1 MSQSTLLP
9 TCLLS
14 ILLFSCHSVDTKE
27 PHHEAGNQVGI
38 SDNST
43 ALDTAK
49 NDIAFHIKL
58 VPIEIVD
65 SSSQDVYK
73 KYGISTS
80 GMCYECDLAIIY
92 IANGKIRFSNI
103 CDSTNFRSYDIISL
117 ERNGQTSEFRFIDDV
132 LELEKINTSPVYRL
146 RLKNVWKPG
155 VRLKMKEYY
164 SSEADIKKFEI
175 HDCGDFG
182 G

>member
-1 MSQSTLLP
+1 MRLTAFFP
-9 TCLLS
+9 ACLFT
-14 ILLFSCHSVDTKE
+14 ILQFSCNTAGTKDT
-27 PHHEAGNQVGI
+27 HHEAGNQPAVTVSTI
-38 SDNST
+38 S
-43 ALDTAK
+43 LDTIK
-49 NDIAFHIKL
+49 NEAALQVKL

-80 GMCYECDLAIIY
+80 GMCYECDLAIIS

-103 CDSTNFRSYDIISL
+103 CDSINFRSYDIISI
-117 ERNGQTSEFRFIDDV
+117 ERNGHMSEFRFKDDV
-132 LELEKINTSPVYRL
+132 LVLETINTGPVYRL
-146 RLKNVWKPG
+146 RLKNALKPG
-155 VRLKMKEYY
+155 ERLKMKEYY